1 MAVAVSNMDFPDP
14 DLRRYKRQMSLSGWG
29 IETQKKL
36 KDTKVLVAGVGGLGC
51 PAALNLALAGVG
63 HIRICDDDSVEI
75 SNLNSQFLH
84 TEHSIGTKKTLAARA
99 TLSSINSDIAV
110 EPISYKITDE
120 NVDDIVGDSQVILD
134 CLDNFSARYTLNQ
147 CAIRKGIPMVH
158 GAVWGMEG
166 RVTFLYPPEGPCL
179 TCIFPMAPAQQ
190 EVPVLGA
197 VPCTIGSL
205 QAIEAIK
212 YLVGSGRTL
221 IGRMLILDCSTM
233 QFQELEVPRNP
244 QCPVCGGLKN

>member
-1 MAVAVSNMDFPDP
+1 MAVAVSSLELSGP
-14 DLRRYKRQMSLSGWG
+14 DLRRYKKQMSLSDWG

-36 KDTKVLVAGVGGLGC
+36 KDSKVFVGGMGGLGC

-75 SNLNSQFLH
+75 SNLNSQFLY
-84 TEHSIGTKKTLAARA
+84 TEHNIGIKKTLSAQV
-99 TLSSINSDIAV
+99 TLSSINSEIAV
-110 EPISYKITDE
+110 DPISHKITDE
-120 NVDDIVGDSQVILD
+120 NVDDIVGDAQIILD
-134 CLDNFSARYTLNQ
+134 CLDNFSARYILNH

-179 TCIFPMAPAQQ
+179 TCIFPKAPAQQ
-190 EVPVLGA
+190 EVPVVGA
-197 VPCTIGSL
+197 VSCTIGSL

-212 YLVGSGRTL
+212 YLARSGRTL
-221 IGRMLILDCSTM
+221 MGRMLILDCSTM
-233 QFQELEVPRNP
+233 QFQELKVPRNP
-244 QCPVCGGLKN
+244 QCPVCGG